1 MCSNDFLFSRLSPN
15 SVIIR
20 ISAPIKHHFA
30 KMKNLDVD
38 DLLSDGIYKE
48 NYRAEMI
55 LWGEEQR
62 LKDPSL
68 FCKSAIEMFNGKL
81 NYQLFYFSTSII
93 NTILLM
99 YSRSFV
105 QCMDCT

>member
-1 MCSNDFLFSRLSPN
+1 MSSTDFLFSRLSPN

-38 DLLSDGIYKE
+38 ELLSDGIYKE

-55 LWGEEQR
+55 LWGEQQR
-62 LKDPSL
+62 LKDPTL
-68 FCKSAIEMFNGKL
+68 FCKSSIEMFNGIL
-81 NYQLFYFSTSII
+81 NYQLFNYCLSQALVIPF
-93 NTILLM
+93 N
-99 YSRSFV
+99 
-105 QCMDCT
+105 